1 MTTVCFSFWPHRAN
15 DVTDWVIFGI
25 LASRLPNHGH
35 SNHMGKLSKVKEF
48 DTRHSSERVIQHNT
62 RVVLHRPDLD
72 MLTQQLQLPALVP

>member
-1 MTTVCFSFWPHRAN
+1 MDIP
-15 DVTDWVIFGI
+15 I
-25 LASRLPNHGH
+25 
-35 SNHMGKLSKVKEF
+35 MGKLSKVKEF